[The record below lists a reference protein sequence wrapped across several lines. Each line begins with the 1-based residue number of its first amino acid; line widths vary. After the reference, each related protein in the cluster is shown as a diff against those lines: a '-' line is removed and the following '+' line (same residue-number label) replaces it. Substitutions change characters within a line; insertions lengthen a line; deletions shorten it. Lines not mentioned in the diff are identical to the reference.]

1 MKKIFVGKNDSI
13 AEVVEKILEEEDLE
27 IVLVVPKNT
36 ILEESVSN
44 FHLIK
49 REASEAGKSILIES
63 VDEGVLALA
72 KASHIEA
79 IHPLFKKRKRGSSL
93 SDIVPMDEAGSPELT
108 EDDLVRKPEVKSS
121 KNRRLEEAYEASE
134 TKKSSRWFLRP
145 AFLMVWLCVVL
156 ALVGY
161 FWVASSFAKAEIF
174 INFKETPWQHK
185 GDVIAKAEINKI
197 SASENSLPA
206 EVFTQAKNATE
217 LFPAT
222 GRASVKE
229 KATGKIVIYNAYS
242 SAKQGL
248 VVDTRFLTPDNKIFR
263 LTKSVTIPGAEIK
276 EGKIIPS
283 SIEADVAADQPG
295 AEYNLGPVEG
305 LSIPGF
311 KGTPKYQAFYGSLV
325 KATGGFIGEKSV
337 PTEKDIA
344 MAKEKTAELLKAT
357 LKNEFLNNRPKD
369 FKIFDEAYEIKV
381 TKISVNKSTDE
392 KGNFQVTGEATLKGV
407 AFREGDVTTY
417 LKALA
422 SRDYEQSVFKDIKID
437 YSQIKADLVKGEIR
451 FNLEVTANLVPEF
464 SADSFKDQV
473 IGRKI
478 EDVRSLVLSL
488 PGLDTARV
496 SVWPVWVKK
505 IPQNTAKIKIN
516 VD

>member
-1 MKKIFVGKNDSI
+1 MKKIFVGKNDSV
-13 AEVVEKILEEEDLE
+13 AEVVEKIIEEEDSE

-49 REASEAGKSILIES
+49 REASGAGRSILIES

-93 SDIVPMDEAGSPELT
+93 SDIVPRNDIESQEFAE
-108 EDDLVRKPEVKSS
+108 EDPTQNKEIRGS
-121 KNRRLEEAYEASE
+121 KNRRLEEVYEAGE

-145 AFLMVWLCVVL
+145 VFIVVWLCI
-156 ALVGY
+156 ALILMGY
-161 FWVASSFAKAEIF
+161 FWIASSLAKAEIF
-174 INFKETPWQHK
+174 INFKETPWQYK
-185 GDVIAKAEINKI
+185 GEVIAKAEVNKI
-197 SASENSLPA
+197 NSGGKSLPA

-229 KATGKIVIYNAYS
+229 KAVGKIVISNAYS

-248 VVDTRFLTPDNKIFR
+248 VVDTRFLTPDNKVFR
-263 LTKSVTIPGAEIK
+263 LTKPVIVPGAEIK

-283 SIEADVAADQPG
+283 SIEADVVADQPG
-295 AEYNLGPVEG
+295 IEYNLGPVER

-325 KATGGFIGEKSV
+325 KAAGGFIGEKSV

-344 MAKEKTAELLKAT
+344 MAKEKTSELLKAA

-407 AFREGDVTTY
+407 AFREGDATTY
-417 LKALA
+417 LKTLA
-422 SRDYEQSVFKDIKID
+422 SRDYEQSDFKTIKIN
-437 YSQIKADLVKGEIR
+437 YSQIKADLDKGEIR
-451 FNLEVTANLVPEF
+451 FTMEATADLVPEF

-473 IGRKI
+473 VGRKI

-505 IPQNTAKIKIN
+505 IPQNTAKIKIS

>member
-1 MKKIFVGKNDSI
+1 MKKIFVGKNDSV
-13 AEVVEKILEEEDLE
+13 AEVVEKIIETEDSE
-27 IVLVVPKNT
+27 VVLVVPKNT

-49 REASEAGKSILIES
+49 REASEAGRSILIES

-79 IHPLFKKRKRGSSL
+79 IHPLFKKKKRGSSF
-93 SDIVPMDEAGSPELT
+93 SDIVPRDETESEELIETVLVHRPEI
-108 EDDLVRKPEVKSS
+108 KIS

-134 TKKSSRWFLRP
+134 TKKSGHWFLKP
-145 AFLMVWLCVVL
+145 VFLAVWLCIVMVL
-156 ALVGY
+156 IGY
-161 FWVASSFAKAEIF
+161 FWVASSLAKAEIF
-174 INFKETPWQHK
+174 INFKETPWQYK
-185 GDVIAKAEINKI
+185 GEVIAKAGVNKI
-197 SASENSLPA
+197 TSSENSLPA
-206 EVFTQAKNATE
+206 EVFTQTKNATE

-229 KATGKIVIYNAYS
+229 KATGKIVISNAYS

-248 VVDTRFLTPDNKIFR
+248 VVDTRFITPDNKIFR
-263 LTKSVTIPGAEIK
+263 LTKSVTVPGAEVK

-283 SIEADVAADQPG
+283 SIEADVVAGEPG
-295 AEYNLGPVEG
+295 AEYNLGPVER

-311 KGTPKYQAFYGSLV
+311 KGTPKYQAFYGALV
-325 KATGGFIGEKSV
+325 KTTGGFIGEKSV

-344 MAKEKTAELLKAT
+344 MAKEKTSELLRAA
-357 LKNEFLNNRPKD
+357 LKSEFLNNRPKD
-369 FKIFDEAYEIKV
+369 FQIFDEAYEIKV
-381 TKISVNKSTDE
+381 TKVNVNKSTDE

-407 AFREGDVTTY
+407 AFREGDVTTH
-417 LKALA
+417 LKTLA
-422 SRDYEQSVFKDIKID
+422 SRDYEQSDFKDIKID
-437 YSQIKADLVKGEIR
+437 YSQIKADLQKGEVR
-451 FNLEVTANLVPEF
+451 FSLEVVANLVPKF

-496 SVWPVWVKK
+496 SIWPVWVKK
-505 IPQNTAKIKIN
+505 IPKNPIKIKIN